1 MSKQIRWGLVGTGMI
16 TRRFAADLKHS
27 QTGVATAVASRTR
40 ANAEGLIAE
49 FAPGAVACSFD
60 DLLARDDVDV
70 VFLGTPNDAH
80 APLMKAAIGAG
91 KPVLCEKPFV
101 LDAAEAEEVAEAAR
115 AAGVFCMEAMWS
127 RFIPAV
133 QELKARVAAGE
144 IGEVKHFRAALGMPS
159 DLTTPSRLTSSAQG
173 GGALMDLGV
182 YGVSLADYILGPGA
196 LVAARGRMIGEGVD
210 SDCMLQMRHGS
221 GVLSHVSASL
231 SCELENVLEV
241 AGDRGRLVLESPFIN
256 AVRLRH
262 TAFGPPRPGKD
273 SDGAVKTLLKR
284 SGLWPLARKIARTA
298 TGMDGRSKALTY
310 VGIGLH
316 FQIDHVA
323 ACLAG
328 GKLESEVMPLDASCR
343 VMRIIDAARAEM
355 VASDQTPPAT

>member
-1 MSKQIRWGLVGTGMI
+1 MAALYERFDRFSVEDRVGIERRIRELATSHWITGARGSDPSEFGAI
-16 TRRFAADLKHS
+16 
-27 QTGVATAVASRTR
+27 AT
-40 ANAEGLIAE
+40 IAE
-49 FAPGAVACSFD
+49 DLPIDHDLIPPGVRFN
-60 DLLARDDVDV
+60 LFIETVRRDV
-70 VFLGTPNDAH
+70 
-80 APLMKAAIGAG
+80 
-91 KPVLCEKPFV
+91 EQ
-101 LDAAEAEEVAEAAR
+101 R
-115 AAGVFCMEAMWS
+115 A
-127 RFIPAV
+127 
-133 QELKARVAAGE
+133 
-144 IGEVKHFRAALGMPS
+144 
-159 DLTTPSRLTSSAQG
+159 
-173 GGALMDLGV
+173 
-182 YGVSLADYILGPGA
+182 
-196 LVAARGRMIGEGVD
+196 
-210 SDCMLQMRHGS
+210 RHGS
-221 GVLSHVSASL
+221 GGLSHVSASR

-262 TAFGPPRPGKD
+262 TAFGLPRPGKD

-323 ACLAG
+323 ACLSG

-355 VASDQTPPAT
+355 GASDQTPPAT